1 MIAVHHSVYAICCN
15 RIGGN
20 SFCACVL
27 ACVGHHTDNNKQQR
41 NQRNEHGV
49 HNGERLALACQQAP
63 YLDDVGG
70 SMVRSTYSMTMHS
83 PSSSTGSMLM
93 MRQMLG
99 WSSCKPHSPPKPAT
113 NPDVSRF
120 SLSFISTIL

>member
-1 MIAVHHSVYAICCN
+1 MIAVHHSIHAICCD

-41 NQRNEHGV
+41 NQRKSTAFTTANDLLLPASR
-49 HNGERLALACQQAP
+49 RLIWAMSE
-63 YLDDVGG
+63 GRW
-70 SMVRSTYSMTMHS
+70 SRSTYSMTMHS

-113 NPDVSRF
+113 NSDVSRF